1 MNKPILDL
9 STLEQPTISI
19 DKQDYSLMRP
29 EDFGLRESVRLER
42 LRKTVA
48 GVMNQTG
55 EIADEDVLAMAD
67 ALDELVRMVLP
78 GLPDDVFGK
87 LRDGQKLK
95 IVEAFSTLVTPGV
108 RATPTATAN
117 PSTSIPS
124 IGVSGSPG

>member
-1 MNKPILDL
+1 MAKPLLDL

-19 DKQDYSLMRP
+19 DKQDYSMMRP
-29 EDFGLRESVRLER
+29 EDFGLREGVRLER

-67 ALDELVRMVLP
+67 ALDELVRTI
-78 GLPDDVFGK
+78 LPDLPADVFAK

-108 RATPTATAN
+108 RATPTADQN
-117 PSTSIPS
+117 PST
-124 IGVSGSPG
+124 GASGSPG

>member
-1 MNKPILDL
+1 MGKALLDL

-48 GVMNQTG
+48 AVMNQTG
-55 EIADEDVLAMAD
+55 EIADDEVLAMAD

-78 GLPDDVFGK
+78 SLPDDVFGK

-117 PSTSIPS
+117 PS

>member
-48 GVMNQTG
+48 AVMNQTG

-117 PSTSIPS
+117 PSSHPS
-124 IGVSGSPG
+124 IGASGSPG

>member
-42 LRKTVA
+42 LRKIVA
-48 GVMNQTG
+48 AVMNQTG

-117 PSTSIPS
+117 PST
-124 IGVSGSPG
+124 

>member
-1 MNKPILDL
+1 MGKALLDL

-48 GVMNQTG
+48 GVMTQTG

-67 ALDELVRMVLP
+67 ALDELVRTI
-78 GLPDDVFGK
+78 LPDLPANVFAK

-117 PSTSIPS
+117 PS